1 MRTSAEEADPRIAE
15 RMSGAFAFLKLPTPR
30 YLLTLA
36 ALAGVYLVAA
46 KLGLWFALVN
56 PSATAIWP
64 PAGIAL
70 AAFLLLGLN
79 VWPAILLGAFVANL
93 TTQGFV
99 ATSVCIGIGN
109 TLEGLVGAMLV
120 NHFAHGRMFFMR
132 SRDIVKF
139 AALAAVLSTSVSA
152 TVGVTSL
159 ALGGF
164 ARWSDYGQ
172 IWLTWWL
179 GDAARDLVL
188 APVLVLWSAAP
199 RLRWS
204 HRWLLEAA
212 AL

>member
-1 MRTSAEEADPRIAE
+1 MLKAETRALTPGRAPLILQQLNRMPTSVDEADPRRVAE
-15 RMSGAFAFLKLPTPR
+15 RTSGTFAFLKLPTPR

-36 ALAGVYLVAA
+36 ALAGVYLIAA
-46 KLGLWFALVN
+46 KLGLWFALVT
-56 PSATAIWP
+56 PSAPAIWP

-99 ATSVCIGIGN
+99 ATSVCIAIGN

-120 NHFAHGRMFFMR
+120 NRFAHGRMFFVR
-132 SRDIVKF
+132 PRDVVKF
-139 AALAAVLSTSVSA
+139 AALAAALSTTVSA
-152 TVGVTSL
+152 SIGVTSL

-164 ARWSDYGQ
+164 ARWADYGH

-179 GDAARDLVL
+179 GDAAGDLVV
-188 APVLVLWSAAP
+188 A
-199 RLRWS
+199 
-204 HRWLLEAA
+204 
-212 AL
+212 